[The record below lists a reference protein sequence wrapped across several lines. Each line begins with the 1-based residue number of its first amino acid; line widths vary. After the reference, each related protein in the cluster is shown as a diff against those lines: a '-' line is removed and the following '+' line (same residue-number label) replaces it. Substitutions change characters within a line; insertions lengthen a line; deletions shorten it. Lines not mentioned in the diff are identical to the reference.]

1 MEPSTTPIK
10 RHKSIVQFS
19 REHHFGLLLIWKIRQ
34 GLKANIDPKRISDYV
49 LFFFEEDL
57 KTHFAEEERSLFSK
71 LDDLD
76 ALKLQAMKEHTEI
89 YQYIADIRADD
100 NNAEQ
105 LVVFADALDRHI
117 RFEERVLFNH
127 LQSKLSDA
135 ELTKLALEH
144 PERVVDTDS
153 KWDDH
158 FWIIK

>member
-1 MEPSTTPIK
+1 
-10 RHKSIVQFS
+10 
-19 REHHFGLLLIWKIRQ
+19 
-34 GLKANIDPKRISDYV
+34 
-49 LFFFEEDL
+49 
-57 KTHFAEEERSLFSK
+57 
-71 LDDLD
+71 
-76 ALKLQAMKEHTEI
+76 MKEHTEI

-158 FWIIK
+158 FWLIK